1 MCGWMSDGGDGPGTG
16 TPGER
21 DGVMG
26 GSCLSVCMPSACLAL
41 GPSGHQVGGA
51 VVLVG
56 FWVPRC
62 FGPTAPDDELCR
74 FVGGMLCVGGLGR
87 EDGAASRSILILD
100 EQNAGTVQDGC
111 SYGHTVQ
118 TSHELPFSVLC
129 SVFFTPSP
137 AQKATKRTKRTRR
150 DETGHQASPGCT
162 DRTLKGT

>member
-1 MCGWMSDGGDGPGTG
+1 
-16 TPGER
+16 
-21 DGVMG
+21 
-26 GSCLSVCMPSACLAL
+26 MPSACLAL

-129 SVFFTPSP
+129 SSLRLLPR
-137 AQKATKRTKRTRR
+137 KRRNGRDETRR
-150 DETGHQASPGCT
+150 DGPSSITRMYRPHSEGNLTASPFLFVFG
-162 DRTLKGT
+162 